1 MVLEDSH
8 LDQFAEEGDVV
19 VRDLLDWDLDSQPV
33 QDEYDEILDRLI
45 TKWHADERLSSTC
58 AGLPW
63 FRGPQRRVSRDGI
76 TRYGRG
82 GGVVAS
88 GTQHARCGRQCGIQ
102 PLEGSGSTVCVRRK
116 IIFSNRSELPLT

>member
-1 MVLEDSH
+1 MVLDDSH

-45 TKWHADERLSSTC
+45 TKWHADERLSSTY

-63 FRGPQRRVSRDGI
+63 FPGFVVRSAAYPEMELHDADSGAASWRAARSTLAAGGNVEFNRWKEADSRR
-76 TRYGRG
+76 
-82 GGVVAS
+82 A
-88 GTQHARCGRQCGIQ
+88 
-102 PLEGSGSTVCVRRK
+102 
-116 IIFSNRSELPLT
+116 